1 MIDSG
6 AFTLFNSTNG
16 KMGWLNIDNYC
27 KFLDTFGQFSE
38 KYVMLDVI
46 NNHEAS
52 KDNYELML
60 KRDLNPMFV
69 FTTYDNDYT
78 YLKQAVARN
87 PHICVAGG
95 VTSYRQ
101 WMQKRYQDVYKNTQ
115 ALMHGLGFVKFP
127 DMLQLPLHS
136 VDSSSW
142 VQASQVFGA
151 IAAKEFVSVQ
161 PMNLPSGL
169 VFFLDFQYGTTK
181 APFTNGG
188 SLYGNR
194 NTGGATPFATPAPV
208 GGLYG
213 AGRFTYSTN
222 QTSSTT
228 ATTVAAATTIATN
241 TVTSASWAQ
250 LGYDSDFSASAAAP
264 NSIIKAIT
272 VPTSSIPN
280 FDIDAIRGFLIV
292 SGATDNI
299 VTVAQNLPQFTQLD
313 LVNGNITFFVSSS
326 NQANLQGGNS
336 EFKIYY
342 NKATRYLA
350 LIFLQPQQSIQPMW
364 HCQVLAMSILMTL
377 ISQYL
382 ILPTQQAWM

>member
-1 MIDSG
+1 VKSNNTHLNILVSYAYLGKSKKLCDITFGPSRDGITNIMIDSG

-142 VQASQVFGA
+142 VQASQVFGILRYFDEGMKGPRYIDVLKRKVA
-151 IAAKEFVSVQ
+151 LPVQ
-161 PMNLPSGL
+161 IQQLLDKFKVTPKDFSNL
-169 VFFLDFQYGTTK
+169 DNHK
-181 APFTNGG
+181 
-188 SLYGNR
+188 
-194 NTGGATPFATPAPV
+194 
-208 GGLYG
+208 GLY
-213 AGRFTYSTN
+213 S
-222 QTSSTT
+222 
-228 ATTVAAATTIATN
+228 IATMLSIVAHIEYQKYCKKRGLNLFLACAKVSDLRDILYINEELEKN
-241 TVTSASWAQ
+241 TLTYEKFAKRNR
-250 LGYDSDFSASAAAP
+250 D
-264 NSIIKAIT
+264 
-272 VPTSSIPN
+272 
-280 FDIDAIRGFLIV
+280 
-292 SGATDNI
+292 
-299 VTVAQNLPQFTQLD
+299 
-313 LVNGNITFFVSSS
+313 
-326 NQANLQGGNS
+326 
-336 EFKIYY
+336 
-342 NKATRYLA
+342 
-350 LIFLQPQQSIQPMW
+350 
-364 HCQVLAMSILMTL
+364 
-377 ISQYL
+377 
-382 ILPTQQAWM
+382 

>member
-142 VQASQVFGA
+142 VQASQVFGILRYFDEGMKGPRYIDVLKRKVA
-151 IAAKEFVSVQ
+151 LPEQIKQLLDKFKVTPKIALLSYSNFGSSPGPDSEKMAKAVDILHENYPSLVVDGELQANFALNNELMMEKFSFSQLANKQVNTLIF
-161 PMNLPSGL
+161 PNLSSG
-169 VFFLDFQYGTTK
+169 
-181 APFTNGG
+181 N
-188 SLYGNR
+188 
-194 NTGGATPFATPAPV
+194 
-208 GGLYG
+208 
-213 AGRFTYSTN
+213 
-222 QTSSTT
+222 
-228 ATTVAAATTIATN
+228 IAYKLLQQMTE
-241 TVTSASWAQ
+241 
-250 LGYDSDFSASAAAP
+250 G
-264 NSIIKAIT
+264 
-272 VPTSSIPN
+272 
-280 FDIDAIRGFLIV
+280 DAIGPVLVGLKKSVHVMQMGSSVREIV
-292 SGATDNI
+292 NMVKIAVVD
-299 VTVAQNLPQFTQLD
+299 AQN
-313 LVNGNITFFVSSS
+313 
-326 NQANLQGGNS
+326 
-336 EFKIYY
+336 K
-342 NKATRYLA
+342 
-350 LIFLQPQQSIQPMW
+350 
-364 HCQVLAMSILMTL
+364 
-377 ISQYL
+377 
-382 ILPTQQAWM
+382 

>member
-27 KFLDTFGQFSE
+27 RFLDTYGELSE

-78 YLKQAVARN
+78 YLKEAVARN

-142 VQASQVFGA
+142 VQASQVFGILRYFEEGMKGPRYIDVLKRKVA
-151 IAAKEFVSVQ
+151 LPNQIKQLLDKFKVTPKEFS
-161 PMNLPSGL
+161 NL
-169 VFFLDFQYGTTK
+169 DNHK
-181 APFTNGG
+181 
-188 SLYGNR
+188 
-194 NTGGATPFATPAPV
+194 
-208 GGLYG
+208 GLY
-213 AGRFTYSTN
+213 S
-222 QTSSTT
+222 
-228 ATTVAAATTIATN
+228 IATMLSIVAHIEYQKYCKKRGLNLFLACAKVSDLRDILYINEELEKN
-241 TVTSASWAQ
+241 TLTYEKFAKRNR
-250 LGYDSDFSASAAAP
+250 D
-264 NSIIKAIT
+264 
-272 VPTSSIPN
+272 
-280 FDIDAIRGFLIV
+280 
-292 SGATDNI
+292 
-299 VTVAQNLPQFTQLD
+299 
-313 LVNGNITFFVSSS
+313 
-326 NQANLQGGNS
+326 
-336 EFKIYY
+336 
-342 NKATRYLA
+342 
-350 LIFLQPQQSIQPMW
+350 
-364 HCQVLAMSILMTL
+364 
-377 ISQYL
+377 
-382 ILPTQQAWM
+382 

>member
-1 MIDSG
+1 VKSNNTHLNILVSYAYLGKSKKLCDITFGPSRDGITNIMIDSG

-142 VQASQVFGA
+142 VQASQVFGILRYFDEGMKGPRYIDVLKRKVA
-151 IAAKEFVSVQ
+151 LPEQIKQLLDKFKVTPKDFS
-161 PMNLPSGL
+161 NL
-169 VFFLDFQYGTTK
+169 DNHK
-181 APFTNGG
+181 
-188 SLYGNR
+188 
-194 NTGGATPFATPAPV
+194 
-208 GGLYG
+208 GLY
-213 AGRFTYSTN
+213 S
-222 QTSSTT
+222 
-228 ATTVAAATTIATN
+228 IATMLSIVAHIEYQKYCKKRGLNLFLACAKVSDLRDILYINEELEKN
-241 TVTSASWAQ
+241 TLTYEKFAKRNR
-250 LGYDSDFSASAAAP
+250 D
-264 NSIIKAIT
+264 
-272 VPTSSIPN
+272 
-280 FDIDAIRGFLIV
+280 
-292 SGATDNI
+292 
-299 VTVAQNLPQFTQLD
+299 
-313 LVNGNITFFVSSS
+313 
-326 NQANLQGGNS
+326 
-336 EFKIYY
+336 
-342 NKATRYLA
+342 
-350 LIFLQPQQSIQPMW
+350 
-364 HCQVLAMSILMTL
+364 
-377 ISQYL
+377 
-382 ILPTQQAWM
+382 

>member
-1 MIDSG
+1 MKSNNTHLNILVSYAYLGKSKKLCDITFGPSRDGITNIMIDSG
-6 AFTLFNSTNG
+6 AFTLFNSKNG
-16 KMGWLNIDNYC
+16 KMSWLNIDNYC

-142 VQASQVFGA
+142 VQASQVFGILRYFDEGMKGPRYIDVLKRKVA
-151 IAAKEFVSVQ
+151 LPVQ
-161 PMNLPSGL
+161 IQQLLDKFKVTPKDFSNL
-169 VFFLDFQYGTTK
+169 DNHK
-181 APFTNGG
+181 
-188 SLYGNR
+188 
-194 NTGGATPFATPAPV
+194 
-208 GGLYG
+208 GLY
-213 AGRFTYSTN
+213 S
-222 QTSSTT
+222 
-228 ATTVAAATTIATN
+228 IATMLSIVAHIEYQKYCKKRGLNLFLACAKVSDLRDILYINEELEKN
-241 TVTSASWAQ
+241 TLTYEKFAKRNR
-250 LGYDSDFSASAAAP
+250 D
-264 NSIIKAIT
+264 
-272 VPTSSIPN
+272 
-280 FDIDAIRGFLIV
+280 
-292 SGATDNI
+292 
-299 VTVAQNLPQFTQLD
+299 
-313 LVNGNITFFVSSS
+313 
-326 NQANLQGGNS
+326 
-336 EFKIYY
+336 
-342 NKATRYLA
+342 
-350 LIFLQPQQSIQPMW
+350 
-364 HCQVLAMSILMTL
+364 
-377 ISQYL
+377 
-382 ILPTQQAWM
+382 

>member
-1 MIDSG
+1 MKSNNTHLNILVSYAYLGKSKKLCDITFGPSRDGITNIMIDSG
-6 AFTLFNSTNG
+6 AFTLFNNTNG

-78 YLKQAVARN
+78 YLKEAVARN

-142 VQASQVFGA
+142 VQASQVFGILRYFDEGMKGPRYIDVLKRKVA
-151 IAAKEFVSVQ
+151 LPVQ
-161 PMNLPSGL
+161 IQQLLDKFKVTPKDFSNL
-169 VFFLDFQYGTTK
+169 DNHK
-181 APFTNGG
+181 
-188 SLYGNR
+188 
-194 NTGGATPFATPAPV
+194 
-208 GGLYG
+208 GLY
-213 AGRFTYSTN
+213 S
-222 QTSSTT
+222 
-228 ATTVAAATTIATN
+228 IATMLSIVAHIEYQKYCKKRGLNLFLACAKVSDLRDILYINEELEKN
-241 TVTSASWAQ
+241 TLTYEKFAKRNR
-250 LGYDSDFSASAAAP
+250 D
-264 NSIIKAIT
+264 
-272 VPTSSIPN
+272 
-280 FDIDAIRGFLIV
+280 
-292 SGATDNI
+292 
-299 VTVAQNLPQFTQLD
+299 
-313 LVNGNITFFVSSS
+313 
-326 NQANLQGGNS
+326 
-336 EFKIYY
+336 
-342 NKATRYLA
+342 
-350 LIFLQPQQSIQPMW
+350 
-364 HCQVLAMSILMTL
+364 
-377 ISQYL
+377 
-382 ILPTQQAWM
+382 